1 MEPAK
6 IDWKNIESKFVEDEL
21 YEHINAPKWFD
32 FLSPNDHPV
41 DDESW
46 FCRPDCNHP
55 KTAED
60 FLKSTPS
67 KLAIPAGVSQISP
80 LGDRSQR
87 ETKLKRRGVAQAWVT
102 PIGNSNFNE
111 DSENHNPNLSTPL
124 NNNSHA
130 KVIKSAF
137 KSSTEKKEAVEVPLQ
152 RNNNEV
158 LPPRLKST
166 LSARNLF
173 AGRDILNQITEF
185 CSELKRMAI
194 RTKERDSVRKSV
206 ESVKENVVMEGKIKG
221 EVLVELDW
229 KGKERKPLLD
239 GVKDKPHEMER
250 GILKEKP
257 LEMERSILKEKP
269 RRKKNDE
276 TENTPISKTKNLVLE
291 NVKRKGEDNLFQ
303 IRTNPPS
310 PQCFSATRG
319 GGAAGKTATTTTTTT
334 PTPSKLSKSK
344 LMERGILQEQN
355 KQVLLVAKEESMEKN
370 KTASSI
376 VDAKEAKTLDVF
388 WFLKPCTLSTYG
400 A

>member
-6 IDWKNIESKFVEDEL
+6 IDWKNIESKFVEDVL

-41 DDESW
+41 DDDESW
-46 FCRPDCNHP
+46 FCRPGCNHP

-67 KLAIPAGVSQISP
+67 KLASPAGVSQISP

-87 ETKLKRRGVAQAWVT
+87 EAKLKRRGVAHQAWIT
-102 PIGNSNFNE
+102 PIGNSKFND
-111 DSENHNPNLSTPL
+111 DSENHNPNFSTPL
-124 NNNSHA
+124 NNSNNNHS
-130 KVIKSAF
+130 KIIKSAF
-137 KSSTEKKEAVEVPLQ
+137 KSSTEKKEAVVEAPLQ
-152 RNNNEV
+152 QKNNNEV

-185 CSELKRMAI
+185 CNELKRMAT
-194 RTKERDSVRKSV
+194 RTKERE
-206 ESVKENVVMEGKIKG
+206 ESVKENVVMDGKIKG
-221 EVLVELDW
+221 EVLGELDW

-239 GVKDKPHEMER
+239 GVKENPQEMERCILKEKPQEMER

-257 LEMERSILKEKP
+257 
-269 RRKKNDE
+269 RRKKRNDE
-276 TENTPISKTKNLVLE
+276 TENTPLSKTMNLVLE
-291 NVKRKGEDNLFQ
+291 NVNRKGNDNLLQ

-319 GGAAGKTATTTTTTT
+319 GGVLGKSTPTTT
-334 PTPSKLSKSK
+334 PTPSKLPKSK

-355 KQVLLVAKEESMEKN
+355 KQLLVAKEESIEKN
-370 KTASSI
+370 KRASSI
-376 VDAKEAKTLDVF
+376 VDPKEAKTLDVF
-388 WFLKPCTLSTYG
+388 WFLKPCTLSTYS